1 MNFFTIFNVKNY
13 SGKKGGATLCCFFL
27 IFFLTI
33 QKLEAGTTYREIETY
48 FEYEELEQYLSIAQR
63 IEIEKL
69 SRRMAGDEKIFVTIQ
84 SFFYC
89 EENYDKNLIEG
100 EALRRAEEIREIF
113 TKNGITDDRIN
124 IEIITDNQ
132 RKKNKVFIIRERGI
146 HS

>member
-13 SGKKGGATLCCFFL
+13 SDKKCCAILCGFFL

-33 QKLEAGTTYREIETY
+33 QKLEARTTYKEIETY

-69 SRRMAGDEKIFVTIQ
+69 SRKMMDDEKIFVTIQ
-84 SFFYC
+84 GFFYC
-89 EENYDKNLIEG
+89 EESYDKNLIEG
-100 EALRRAEEIREIF
+100 ERRAEEIREVFI
-113 TKNGITDDRIN
+113 KNGITDDRIN

-132 RKKNKVFIIRERGI
+132 RKKNKVFIIREKGI